1 LLPFTSEV
9 KDLTLEG
16 FKYPLENYCLRAGMS
31 IGVSN
36 EAVESECNITFQE
49 GILIVVEAQ
58 D

>member
-1 LLPFTSEV
+1 VTN
-9 KDLTLEG
+9 LTLEG
-16 FKYPLENYCLRAGMS
+16 FKYPLENFRLRSGAS

-49 GILIVVEAQ
+49 GVLIVVEAQ